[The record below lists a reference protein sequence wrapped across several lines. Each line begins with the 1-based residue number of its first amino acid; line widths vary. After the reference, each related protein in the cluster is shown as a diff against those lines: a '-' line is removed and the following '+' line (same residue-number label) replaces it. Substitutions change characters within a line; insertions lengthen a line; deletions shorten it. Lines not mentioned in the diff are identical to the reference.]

1 MYPKLKF
8 GKFFLLC
15 SLLLLA
21 GATVFGQ
28 KREVTGVVKDTD
40 NTPLIGANVV
50 VMGTQNTPNVIGTAT
65 NVDGE
70 FSLQVPQGRDS
81 LVVSYTGYKPGYV
94 SIRNKS
100 RVEVVL
106 QSAASELKEVVVTA
120 MGIKRE
126 EKALGYS
133 VQSVQGE
140 DMENTDKM
148 SPLEGLSGEVAGLN
162 ITSTGSGPG
171 GSVNILIRG
180 LNSIT
185 GSNEPLIVIDGVPI
199 DNSGGASGTA
209 FGGFDYGNAA
219 NNINPENIENISVLK
234 GGAASALYGYRG
246 SNGVIMITTKQGES
260 SQGLGVSFNSSVSFS
275 EPVVRPN
282 FQSRYSQGSAG
293 SFEPNSFRSWGTKMT
308 GQNVTNFL
316 EQEQTLNPRGTH
328 PYETFYRTGISYD
341 NSVSINKRGEQN
353 GIYFSANWTKT
364 QGIQPNNVLDKK
376 NLTLRYDSKLSEFLT
391 FDAKANY
398 INQQVDNRPNL
409 SGSPDNPVYMMT
421 HLPPSVRLSQL
432 KPYQTIDGY
441 PVVWTS
447 EYTKNQEG
455 SVQWRNG
462 PPAFATSPLLQNPYW
477 AVNLNNNQ
485 DKRHRLI
492 GFTELNLDM
501 KEWFALPFNLNVKG
515 KVGLD
520 YYNDTRKR
528 LTAHNTYYK
537 ADGTATLNES
547 KSEVMEMNYDL
558 QITARDRFGSF
569 STEASVGAH
578 LRHSQSRGIY
588 TSSESGLIN
597 EDGPYVIQNFNNPIT
612 NDGISEREV
621 QSVYGL
627 FNIGYNE
634 AFYLDFTLRNDWS
647 SNLSPENW
655 SYLYPSVSGSWL
667 VHETFSLP
675 EVVDF
680 LKVRG
685 SWAEV
690 GSSGDLSSFR
700 YFQYST
706 NPSQYRGL
714 PYGGLP
720 GNRPNRSIHAEYT
733 VSKELGLKAIL
744 LGNRLD
750 VDATFYQTGTR
761 DQILNSPLPPS
772 SGFNQG
778 YINAGY
784 INNSGVELSASYD
797 VLKDQK
803 FNLTVGGNFTRQWSE
818 VEELAE
824 GQDIQVIGEAADV
837 VTAARMNQP
846 VGMIMGTAFARND
859 EGKKIIDDDNLPR
872 IATTEEGA
880 LDYEQVIGNS
890 FPKILWGGNIRMSY
904 DQLYFSLSVD
914 SKMGHDIFSL
924 TNQRGAEYG
933 TLGYTTEGRDA
944 WEKAKEIS
952 DVTGVPPQDGY
963 MVHGVK
969 NGQEGDYPVDPQKYW
984 DRVARIHEAFVYDA
998 SYIRLKQANLTY
1010 RFDFSDNQQMPF
1022 RNLSVSVYGNNL
1034 FYIMRNT
1041 KNISPRS
1048 SFGSNRTGIEMYAQ
1062 PELRNYGMKVQ
1073 FTF

>member
-1 MYPKLKF
+1 MYKMPLS
-8 GKFFLLC
+8 GKVLIIL
-15 SLLLLA
+15 SLFMFA
-21 GATVFGQ
+21 GLTLYGQ
-28 KREVTGVVKDTD
+28 KREVTGVVMNKEQQ
-40 NTPLIGANVV
+40 PLIGANVIV
-50 VMGTQNTPNVIGTAT
+50 AGTQGPNIIGTAT

-70 FSLQVPQGRDS
+70 FILQVPQGRDS
-81 LVVSYTGYKPGYV
+81 LVISYTGYQRATV

-100 RVEVVL
+100 HVEVIL
-106 QSAASELKEVVVTA
+106 ESAASELQEVVITA

-133 VQSVQGE
+133 VETVKGQ

-162 ITSTGSGPG
+162 VTSTGSGPG

-219 NNINPENIENISVLK
+219 NNINPDNVESISVLK

-246 SNGVIMITTKQGES
+246 SNGVIMITTKQGQS
-260 SQGLGVSFNSSVSFS
+260 SEGVGVSINSSVSLS
-275 EPVVRPN
+275 NPVVMPD
-282 FQSRYSQGSAG
+282 FQNQYSQGSSG
-293 SFEPNSFRSWGTKMT
+293 SFEPNSHRSWGAKMT
-308 GQNVTNFL
+308 GQSVTNFL
-316 EQEQTLNPRGTH
+316 DQEQILESRGTN
-328 PYETFYRTGISYD
+328 PYKTFYNTGVSYD
-341 NSVSINKRGEQN
+341 NSISINKRGEEN

-364 QGIQPNNVLDKK
+364 HGIQPNNVLDKK
-376 NLTLRYDSKLSEFLT
+376 NLTLRYDSELKDYLT

-398 INQQVDNRPNL
+398 MNQQVDNRPNL
-409 SGSPDNPVYMMT
+409 SGSPDNPVYLMA

-432 KPYQTIDGY
+432 NPYHTLDGY

-447 EYTKNQEG
+447 EYRENEEG
-455 SVQWRNG
+455 SVQWRNS

-477 AVNLNNNQ
+477 AVNRNNNQ
-485 DKRHRLI
+485 DQRHRLI
-492 GFTELNLDM
+492 GFTEMNLNM
-501 KEWFALPFNLNVKG
+501 KEWLALPFYLNVKG
-515 KVGLD
+515 KVGVD
-520 YYNDTRKR
+520 YYNDTRER
-528 LTAHNTYYK
+528 YTAHNTYYK
-537 ADGTATLNES
+537 ADGLATLHES
-547 KSEVMEMNYDL
+547 KSETMEMNYDL

-569 STEASVGAH
+569 SAEGSVGAH
-578 LRHSQSRGIY
+578 LRNSESRGIY

-597 EDGPYVIQNFNNPIT
+597 EDGPYVIQNFNTPIT
-612 NDGISEREV
+612 NDGKSRRQV
-621 QSVYGL
+621 QSLYGL

-634 AFYLDFTLRNDWS
+634 MIYLDFTLRNDWS

-655 SYLYPSVSGSWL
+655 SYLYPSVSASWL
-667 VHETFSLP
+667 VHETFNLP
-675 EVVDF
+675 DAIDF

-706 NPSQYRGL
+706 NPNQFHGL

-720 GNRPNRSIHAEYT
+720 SGRPNLSIHAEYT

-744 LGNRLD
+744 LDRRLNL
-750 VDATFYQTGTR
+750 DATYYQTGTR

-772 SGFNQG
+772 SGFNRG
-778 YINAGY
+778 YINAGF
-784 INNSGVELSASYD
+784 INNSGIELSANYELFSD
-797 VLKDQK
+797 RA
-803 FNLTVGGNFTRQWSE
+803 FTMNVGGNFTRQWSE
-818 VEELAE
+818 VEELAA
-824 GQDIQVIGEAADV
+824 GQDIQIIGSAAGV
-837 VTAARMNQP
+837 VTAAQMGRP
-846 VGMIMGTAFARND
+846 VGMIMGTSFARNED
-859 EGKKIIDDDNLPR
+859 GKKIIDDDNLPM

-880 LDYEQVIGNS
+880 IDYEQIIGNS
-890 FPKILWGGNIRMSY
+890 YPEILWGGKISLSY
-904 DQLYFSLSVD
+904 NNWFFNLSVD
-914 SKMGHDIFSL
+914 SKFGHDIYSL
-924 TNQRGAEYG
+924 TNKRGSEYG
-933 TLGYTTEGRDA
+933 TLAYTTEGRDA

-952 DVTGVPPQDGY
+952 EITGVPPQDGY

-984 DRVARIHEAFVYDA
+984 NRVARIHEAFVFDA

-1010 RFDFSDNQQMPF
+1010 TFSQKTMKNLPF
-1022 RNLSVSVYGNNL
+1022 QEFSITAYGNNL
-1034 FYIMRNT
+1034 FYILRNT

-1062 PELRNYGMKVQ
+1062 PELRNYGMKLR
-1073 FTF
+1073 FKF